1 MSGDITRFYK
11 YRSSTSASVTIPVR
25 TARLLNWYHKDR
37 LNILIKT
44 EEIDGKNYTGLFL
57 FKVD

>member
-25 TARLLNWYHKDR
+25 TARLLNWHHKDR